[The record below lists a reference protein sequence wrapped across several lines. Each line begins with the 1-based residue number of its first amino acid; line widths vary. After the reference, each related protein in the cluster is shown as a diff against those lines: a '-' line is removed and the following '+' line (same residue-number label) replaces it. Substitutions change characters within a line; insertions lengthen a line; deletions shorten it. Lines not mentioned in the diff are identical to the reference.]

1 MEPNQDA
8 PAPPKASWRDMYKLE
23 DWWSVWI
30 GLLMFGVAALGIA
43 KEIPKLP
50 KWTWGGFSESFS
62 SSIVLPLALLALALG
77 MVYWL
82 VITVIDRKSA
92 RIFLPAFLVV
102 FVIACVA
109 FAIANEASM
118 TYYDIPYVFWAL
130 AIGMLISNTFGTPAW
145 LRSAARTEFYIK
157 TGLVLFGAEI
167 LLGNIWKFSGYG
179 IAISWLVAPTV
190 IVMMWLFGTRWLKMP
205 NKPLVMVLAAE
216 TSVCGVSAAIAT
228 GAACKAKKEDLTV
241 AVGIGLI
248 FTVIMMVV
256 MPPLAKW
263 MGMDATLAGA
273 WLGGTIDATGAVA
286 AAGKAMGPQAEAA
299 ALLVKMI
306 QNLLIG
312 AVAFAVAIFWVSNV
326 ERDANARRPSIME
339 LWHRMPKFVIGFI
352 LASLI
357 ASIIASTTAGAPF
370 LKSITAQTKQ
380 LREWLF
386 CLAFV
391 SIGLESN
398 LKDLSRQMTGGKP
411 LVLYLFGQTANVI
424 LTLIVAWLVLSGK
437 IFPLP
442 PDLVKP

>member
-1 MEPNQDA
+1 METNQSA
-8 PAPPKASWRDMYKLE
+8 PAPPKSSWRDMYKLE
-23 DWWSVWI
+23 DWWAVWL
-30 GLLMFGVAALGIA
+30 GLVMFAFAATGAI

-50 KWTWGGFSESFS
+50 KWTWGGFGEAFS
-62 SSIVLPLALLALALG
+62 ASIIFPLVLLAIAIGVAYL
-77 MVYWL
+77 L
-82 VITVIDRKSA
+82 VIAVIDRKSI
-92 RIFLPAFLVV
+92 RTFLPAFLFV
-102 FVIACVA
+102 FLIGCIA
-109 FAIANEASM
+109 FTIANEASM

-145 LRSAARTEFYIK
+145 LQSAARTEFYIK

-190 IVMMWLFGTRWLKMP
+190 IVMMWLFGTRWLKMS

-248 FTVIMMVV
+248 FTVLMMIG
-256 MPPLAKW
+256 MPPLAKRL
-263 MGMDATLAGA
+263 GMDPLLAGA

-286 AAGKAMGPQAEAA
+286 VAGKIMGEQAEAA

-312 AVAFAVAIFWVSNV
+312 AVAFVVAIYWVSFV
-326 ERDANARRPSIME
+326 ERDAKAKRPSLME

-352 LASLI
+352 LASLL
-357 ASIIASTTAGAPF
+357 ASVIASTESGAPF
-370 LKSITAQTKQ
+370 LKSITTQTKQ

-398 LKDLSRQMTGGKP
+398 LKDLARQMTGGKP
-411 LVLYLFGQTANVI
+411 LVLYLFGQTANVV

-442 PDLVKP
+442 PELVKP